1 MLLKF
6 DRDIRSEAAASDW
19 RDCRNSETG
28 QNNVLNNVEGWI
40 KDYDKFYEN
49 EYVGIDNRP
58 GLVLTRLEASAVLE
72 KYRVELLEKL
82 C

>member
-1 MLLKF
+1 MLYK
-6 DRDIRSEAAASDW
+6 
-19 RDCRNSETG
+19 
-28 QNNVLNNVEGWI
+28 
-40 KDYDKFYEN
+40 N
-49 EYVGIDNRP
+49 EHVDNRP